1 MPSKLN
7 PYISF
12 RDNAREAIQ
21 FYQSVFGGELTI
33 NTFGDFHA
41 SEEPDEQNLVM
52 HAQLETPAGFTLMA
66 SDTPK
71 HMEYSPG
78 STISVSMSGPS
89 DDESDLRGYWDA
101 LSDGATITMPLETAM
116 WGDVFGMLT
125 DRFGVDWMVSI
136 ATTDSASADSASA
149 DSGAADSAPTAA

>member
-7 PYISF
+7 PYLSF
-12 RDNAREAIQ
+12 RDNAREAVE

-52 HAQLETPAGFTLMA
+52 HALLETRAGFTLMA

-71 HMEYSPG
+71 RMTYNPG
-78 STISVSMSGPS
+78 STISVSVSGS
-89 DDESDLRGYWDA
+89 AGDESDLRGYWDA

-125 DRFGVDWMVSI
+125 DRFGVDWMLSI
-136 ATTDSASADSASA
+136 ASADSAN
-149 DSGAADSAPTAA
+149 ADSAA